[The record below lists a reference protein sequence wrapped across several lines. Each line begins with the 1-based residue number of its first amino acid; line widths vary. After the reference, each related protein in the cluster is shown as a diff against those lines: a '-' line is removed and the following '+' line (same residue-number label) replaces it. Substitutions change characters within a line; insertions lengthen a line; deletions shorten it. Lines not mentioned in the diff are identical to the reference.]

1 MKLAT
6 ATTEKIIQVFEN
18 ISFII
23 FRNSSCPQFDILF
36 RNFYIQWITDELR
49 KAMGWTPP
57 HLIGIDVPN

>member
-6 ATTEKIIQVFEN
+6 ATIKNIIQVFEN

-23 FRNSSCPQFDILF
+23 FRNSSWHQFDILF
-36 RNFYIQWITDELR
+36 RNFYIQWITVESR
-49 KAMGWTPP
+49 KAVGWTPP